1 MVPNQA
7 HVRYTAAE
15 YDRYTRDFVKPY
27 DEMLAGWVLRQAKK
41 LPRTFVL
48 LDVGTGT
55 ARFLIHI
62 AGMPELSEA
71 RLIGTDV
78 FEDMIQEGQTGIRE
92 AGFENRIELVLD
104 DVHDMKLPSDF
115 ADLIVSRSTLHHW
128 HESTFENPVP
138 RALSEVHRV
147 LKPGG
152 SALIVDVRRDAPK
165 EAVEEFNKLRGQAG
179 IGNSFTDE
187 KFTAAEVMAF
197 AEAAGIGRSSKVEV
211 GASGL
216 SALGL
221 GLTITKRAN
230 V

>member
-41 LPRTFVL
+41 LPRTFTL

-128 HESTFENPVP
+128 HESTF
-138 RALSEVHRV
+138 
-147 LKPGG
+147 
-152 SALIVDVRRDAPK
+152 
-165 EAVEEFNKLRGQAG
+165 
-179 IGNSFTDE
+179 
-187 KFTAAEVMAF
+187 
-197 AEAAGIGRSSKVEV
+197 
-211 GASGL
+211 
-216 SALGL
+216 
-221 GLTITKRAN
+221 
-230 V
+230 